1 MKNENEKKGAAK
13 AWLFQAP
20 PGLAQVLKKEMVF
33 VGAIDRKQDVLVK
46 RQRNHDLIFVNRL
59 KNDAGLNR
67 LKIAEAVYR
76 CPVFGRYKISKRQL
90 DVLSEELQP
99 LGPRRLIVQVAGRKF
114 ERHDLSRWL
123 KKEISGRG
131 YEFSEAEDDDEVWM
145 FCIDESFY
153 FGIPIVKSVQAEGR
167 EARVAERVASLPP
180 PIAAA
185 MAFAGMPKDED
196 VILDPVC
203 GSGTLLAEARGYAPN
218 ARLIGIDVDETA
230 IRAAKANLGEN
241 AKLKLMHADSRVADL
256 EENVTL
262 LLANFPFGLRYGDR
276 KTNAELYRGILENV
290 LRKADLEKFRAVM
303 LSSDTESLRQALE
316 SFSSL
321 ETKEIFRVKI
331 RGELAT
337 AVLAKPRSR

>member
-13 AWLFQAP
+13 AWLFHSP

-33 VGAIDRKQDVLVK
+33 VGAIERKQDVLVK
-46 RQRNHDLIFVNRL
+46 RQRNHDLIFVNRI
-59 KNDAGLNR
+59 KSDAGLSR
-67 LKIAEAVYR
+67 LRIAEAVYR

-90 DVLSEELQP
+90 DVLAEELRP
-99 LGPRRLIVQVAGRKF
+99 LGPRRLIVQVAGRQF

-123 KKEISGRG
+123 KKEIGLRG
-131 YEFSEAEDDDEVWM
+131 YEFSETEEDDEVWM
-145 FCIDESFY
+145 FCIDEAFY
-153 FGIPIVKSVQAEGR
+153 FGIPVIKSGQAEGR

-203 GSGTLLAEARGYAPN
+203 GSGTLLAEARGYASN
-218 ARLIGIDVDETA
+218 ARLIGIDVDESA
-230 IRAAKANLGEN
+230 IHAAKANLGDN
-241 AKLKLMHADSRVADL
+241 ANLKLFHADSRTAKL

-276 KTNAELYRGILENV
+276 KTNAELYQYILENV
-290 LRKADLEKFRAVM
+290 LRQSNIEKFRGVL
-303 LSSDTESLRQALE
+303 LSSDTESLHQALKK
-316 SFSSL
+316 FPSL
-321 ETKEIFRVKI
+321 ETKELFRVKV

-337 AVLAKPRSR
+337 AVLLKPRSS